1 MMPCS
6 YVSFMNEEFEEVRQG
21 RRAEI
26 ITEEEG
32 IGSTRET
39 DQHKVREQHR
49 HQLDRR
55 GYVQRSASARVRD
68 QRIHPVL
75 ECHQGI

>member
-6 YVSFMNEEFEEVRQG
+6 YVSYMNERFEEVRKGG
-21 RRAEI
+21 RVEI
-26 ITEEEG
+26 IKEEEKG
-32 IGSTRET
+32 ITRET

-55 GYVQRSASARVRD
+55 GYAQRSASARVRD
-68 QRIHPVL
+68 QRILPVL